1 MIEVKNV
8 EKTYPVTGRVLTD
21 ISFTIPDGQ
30 IVGLLGRNGVGKTTL
45 LKRMAGITGGGGE
58 VLYDGRPPEKCRED
72 VAFLSGDGTFFPE
85 MTPLEYG
92 EFLCGFYPRFDRERF
107 TRLLDFFELGLS
119 LRQRAGSLSKG
130 QKTRLE
136 LAAGFSRGAKYLLL
150 DEPFSGK
157 DIFSRKDFLKLL
169 TAGLTKGETL
179 VISTHDVEEMENI
192 FDRVILLRYGGVKA
206 DLMAEEWQE
215 GGVSLA
221 DLYADAMGYDPNRYR
236 EFLEP

>member
-21 ISFTIPDGQ
+21 ISFAIPDGQ

-157 DIFSRKDFLKLL
+157 DVFSRKDFLKLL

>member
-45 LKRMAGITGGGGE
+45 LKRMAGITGGGGQ

-119 LRQRAGSLSKG
+119 LRQRAGSFSKG

-136 LAAGFSRGAKYLLL
+136 LAAGFSRGARYLLL

-157 DIFSRKDFLKLL
+157 DVFSRKDFLKLL

-192 FDRVILLRYGGVKA
+192 FDRAILLRYGGVKA

>member
-45 LKRMAGITGGGGE
+45 LKRMAGITGGGGQ

-157 DIFSRKDFLKLL
+157 DVFSRKDFLKLL

-192 FDRVILLRYGGVKA
+192 FDRAILLRYGGVKA

-236 EFLEP
+236 VFLEP

>member
-8 EKTYPVTGRVLTD
+8 EKVYPITGRVLTS

-58 VLYDGRPPEKCRED
+58 VLYDGKPPEKCREEI
-72 VAFLSGDGTFFPE
+72 AYLSGDGTFFPE
-85 MTPLEYG
+85 MTPMEYG
-92 EFLCGFYPRFDRERF
+92 EFLSSFYPRFNWERF
-107 TRLLDFFELGLS
+107 EKLIDFFELRLS
-119 LRQRAGSLSKG
+119 ARQKAGTLSKG

-157 DIFSRKDFLKLL
+157 DVFSRKDFLKLL
-169 TAGLTKGETL
+169 TAGLTQGETL
-179 VISTHDVEEMENI
+179 VISTHDVEEMENL
-192 FDRVILLRYGGVKA
+192 FDRAILLRYGGVKA

-215 GGVSLA
+215 GGTSLS
-221 DLYADAMGYDPNRYR
+221 DLYAKAMGYDPNRYR
-236 EFLEP
+236 EFL

>member
-8 EKTYPVTGRVLTD
+8 EKTYPGTGRVLTD
-21 ISFTIPDGQ
+21 VSFTIPDGQ

-45 LKRMAGITGGGGE
+45 LKRMAGITGGGGQ

-92 EFLCGFYPRFDRERF
+92 GVLCGFYPRFDRERY

-119 LRQRAGSLSKG
+119 LRQRAGSFSKG

-136 LAAGFSRGAKYLLL
+136 LAAGFSRGARYLLL

-157 DIFSRKDFLKLL
+157 DVFSRKDFLKLL

-192 FDRVILLRYGGVKA
+192 FDRVILLQYGGVKA

>member
-45 LKRMAGITGGGGE
+45 LKRMAGITGGGGK

-157 DIFSRKDFLKLL
+157 DVFSRKDFLKLL

-192 FDRVILLRYGGVKA
+192 FDRAILLRYGGVKA

>member
-45 LKRMAGITGGGGE
+45 LKRMAGITGGGGQ

>member
-8 EKTYPVTGRVLTD
+8 EKTYPGTGRVLTD
-21 ISFTIPDGQ
+21 VSFTIPDGQ

-45 LKRMAGITGGGGE
+45 LKRMAGITGGGGQ

-92 EFLCGFYPRFDRERF
+92 EFLCGFYPRFDRERY

-119 LRQRAGSLSKG
+119 LRQRAGSFSKG

-136 LAAGFSRGAKYLLL
+136 LAAGFSRGARYLLL

-157 DIFSRKDFLKLL
+157 YVFSRKDFLKLL

-192 FDRVILLRYGGVKA
+192 FDRVILLQYGGVKA
-206 DLMAEEWQE
+206 DLLAEEWQE
-215 GGVSLA
+215 GSTSLA

>member
-1 MIEVKNV
+1 MRLCGFMSCRRILLS
-8 EKTYPVTGRVLTD
+8 VLRDKVSQGTERL
-21 ISFTIPDGQ
+21 SWVPLSTS
-30 IVGLLGRNGVGKTTL
+30 
-45 LKRMAGITGGGGE
+45 
-58 VLYDGRPPEKCRED
+58 PPFR
-72 VAFLSGDGTFFPE
+72 FRGDGTFFPE

-157 DIFSRKDFLKLL
+157 DVFSRKDFLKLL

-192 FDRVILLRYGGVKA
+192 FDRAILLRYGGVKA

>member
-8 EKTYPVTGRVLTD
+8 EKTYPGTGRVLTD
-21 ISFTIPDGQ
+21 VSFTIPDGQ

-45 LKRMAGITGGGGE
+45 LKRMAGITGGGGQ

-72 VAFLSGDGTFFPE
+72 VAFLSGDGTFFSE

-92 EFLCGFYPRFDRERF
+92 EFLCGFYPRFDRERY

-119 LRQRAGSLSKG
+119 LRQRAGSFSKG

-136 LAAGFSRGAKYLLL
+136 LAAGFSRGARYLLL

-157 DIFSRKDFLKLL
+157 DVFSRKDFLKLL

-192 FDRVILLRYGGVKA
+192 FDRVILLQYGGVKA

>member
-1 MIEVKNV
+1 
-8 EKTYPVTGRVLTD
+8 
-21 ISFTIPDGQ
+21 
-30 IVGLLGRNGVGKTTL
+30 
-45 LKRMAGITGGGGE
+45 
-58 VLYDGRPPEKCRED
+58 
-72 VAFLSGDGTFFPE
+72 

-92 EFLCGFYPRFDRERF
+92 EFLCGFYPRFDRERY

-119 LRQRAGSLSKG
+119 LRQRAGSFSKG

-136 LAAGFSRGAKYLLL
+136 LAAGFSRGARYLLL

-157 DIFSRKDFLKLL
+157 DVFSRKDFLKLL

-192 FDRVILLRYGGVKA
+192 FDRVILLQYGGVKA

>member
-8 EKTYPVTGRVLTD
+8 EKTYPGTGRVLTD

-58 VLYDGRPPEKCRED
+58 VLYDGKPPEKCRED

-107 TRLLDFFELGLS
+107 ARLLDFFELGLS
-119 LRQRAGSLSKG
+119 LRQRAGSFSKG

-136 LAAGFSRGAKYLLL
+136 LAAGFSRGARYLLL

-157 DIFSRKDFLKLL
+157 DVFSRKDFLKLL

-192 FDRVILLRYGGVKA
+192 FDRVILLQYGGVKA
-206 DLMAEEWQE
+206 DLLAEEWQE
-215 GGVSLA
+215 GGTSLA

>member
-8 EKTYPVTGRVLTD
+8 EKTYPGTGRVLTD

-45 LKRMAGITGGGGE
+45 LKRMAGITGGKGQ
-58 VLYDGRPPEKCRED
+58 VLYDGKPPEKCREEI
-72 VAFLSGDGTFFPE
+72 AYLSGDGTFFPE

-92 EFLCGFYPRFDRERF
+92 EFLGGFYPRFDRERF
-107 TRLLDFFELGLS
+107 AKLLDFFELGLAS
-119 LRQRAGSLSKG
+119 RQRAGTLSKG

-157 DIFSRKDFLKLL
+157 DVFSRKDFLKML
-169 TAGLTKGETL
+169 TAGLRNGETL
-179 VISTHDVEEMENI
+179 VIATHDIEEMENI
-192 FDRVILLRYGGVKA
+192 FDRVILLQYGGIKA
-206 DLMAEEWQE
+206 DFAAEEWQE
-215 GGVSLA
+215 SGRSLA
-221 DLYADAMGYDPNRYR
+221 DL
-236 EFLEP
+236 